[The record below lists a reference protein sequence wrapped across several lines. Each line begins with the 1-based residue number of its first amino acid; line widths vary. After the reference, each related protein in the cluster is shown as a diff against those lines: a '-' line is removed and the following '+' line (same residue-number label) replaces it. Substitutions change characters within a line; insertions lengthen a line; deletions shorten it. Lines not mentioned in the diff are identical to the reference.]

1 VCTAPNVSLNKCGE
15 SDFAY
20 HQTMSISKVWTKKG
34 VGVETM
40 RSRNLVPRVSEMKNY
55 PLYRSDVR
63 VVSGN
68 AVVRRDFVFITFK
81 NPSRLHP
88 SWFIFSVNAFCRR
101 TYSARP

>member
-1 VCTAPNVSLNKCGE
+1 MNFDMLTAIITRLLREKLVCTTPNVSLDKWGE

-68 AVVRRDFVFITFK
+68 AVV
-81 NPSRLHP
+81 
-88 SWFIFSVNAFCRR
+88 
-101 TYSARP
+101 